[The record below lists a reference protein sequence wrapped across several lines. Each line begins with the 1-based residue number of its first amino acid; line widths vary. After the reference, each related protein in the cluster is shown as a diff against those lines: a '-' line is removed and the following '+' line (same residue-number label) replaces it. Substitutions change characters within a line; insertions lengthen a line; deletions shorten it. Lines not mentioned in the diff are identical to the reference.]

1 MPVIRS
7 ETWQGFDGCV
17 RLSNGVVDVV
27 VSTMFGPRVLHY
39 GFTGGE
45 NLFGWH
51 PSLETATPWGP
62 WHVRG
67 GHRLWAAP
75 EALPR
80 SYAPDDDSLTYTV
93 DGDHTV
99 HLHQEADRAGLRKDM
114 SITLDPSGTG
124 VTVRHRLTHEGL
136 WTIEVAPWALTV
148 LRGGGVT
155 ILPQEPWRA
164 HGDALTPARA
174 MVLWPYTDMTDPR
187 WTWGA
192 RSVLL
197 RSDASRLDPQKV
209 GATNRVGWCA
219 YQHERTIF
227 VKRFG
232 WARGA
237 TYPDL
242 GCNCEAYT
250 AGDFVEI
257 ESLGPL
263 QRLEPGEST
272 ADHVERWSLL
282 RNVTVVDDVRQAVDD
297 ALAEIDEPS
306 G

>member
-27 VSTMFGPRVLHY
+27 LSTAFGPRVLHY

-51 PSLETATPWGP
+51 PTLETPTPWGP
-62 WHVRG
+62 WRVRG

-80 SYAPDDDSLTYTV
+80 SYAPDDGALAFSL

-99 HLHQEADRAGLRKDM
+99 HLRQETDAAGLRKRV
-114 SITLDPSGTG
+114 SITLDETGTG
-124 VTVRHRLTHEGL
+124 VTVRHSITHAGL
-136 WTIEVAPWALTV
+136 GPLEVAPWALTV

-155 ILPQEPWRA
+155 ILPQEPWRS
-164 HGDALTPARA
+164 HDEALTPARA
-174 MVLWPYTDMTDPR
+174 LALWPYTDMTDPR

-209 GATNRVGWCA
+209 GASNRVGWCA
-219 YQHERTIF
+219 YQREETTF

-232 WARGA
+232 WTPGA

-250 AGDFVEI
+250 AGHFVEI

-282 RNVTVVDDVRQAVDD
+282 RDVAVVEDARQAVDD
-297 ALAEIDEPS
+297 ALDALDART